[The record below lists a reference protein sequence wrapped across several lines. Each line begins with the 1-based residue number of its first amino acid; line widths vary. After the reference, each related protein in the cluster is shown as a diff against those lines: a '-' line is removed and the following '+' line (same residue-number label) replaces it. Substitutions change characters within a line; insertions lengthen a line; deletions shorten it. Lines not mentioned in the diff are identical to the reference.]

1 MNLGEMFMKVNKALI
16 QIAATHGVSVTDI
29 RRDIQKA
36 LDEGWNNSDPK
47 VQEYWRKIPSRCE
60 KPTLEEVIE
69 FMAKEIK
76 RKK

>member
-1 MNLGEMFMKVNKALI
+1 MKVNKALI
-16 QIAATHGVSVTDI
+16 HIAAAHGTSLTEV
-29 RRDIQKA
+29 RHDIQSA
-36 LDEGWNNSDPK
+36 LDEGWNNPDPK
-47 VQEYWRKIPSRCE
+47 VQEYWRKIPSRRE